1 MEHSLFIYPRR
12 TDLACM
18 RSKVKIGINLPINL
32 KIVLDN
38 A

>member
-1 MEHSLFIYPRR
+1 MEHSLFMPTRR

-18 RSKVKIGINLPINL
+18 RSKVKMGINLPINL

>member
-1 MEHSLFIYPRR
+1 MEHSLFIYPRH